1 MYIFEA
7 HYENMD
13 TNENSTRNECFFNR
27 QNNGYTENS

>member
-13 TNENSTRNECFFNR
+13 TNEKIKKEKGGNHNEKK
-27 QNNGYTENS
+27 Y